1 VNILEKLRA
10 VSKKRSLT
18 SREVRAFVRGDAR
31 LLSADE
37 LRSIDAAQSTSEEER
52 QRAAARAQLSMLQQ

>member
-1 VNILEKLRA
+1 MNILERLRNVA
-10 VSKKRSLT
+10 KKRSLT

-37 LRSIDAAQSTSEEER
+37 LRTISEDTSADEKLRAQ
-52 QRAAARAQLSMLQQ
+52 ARAQLAMLQQ